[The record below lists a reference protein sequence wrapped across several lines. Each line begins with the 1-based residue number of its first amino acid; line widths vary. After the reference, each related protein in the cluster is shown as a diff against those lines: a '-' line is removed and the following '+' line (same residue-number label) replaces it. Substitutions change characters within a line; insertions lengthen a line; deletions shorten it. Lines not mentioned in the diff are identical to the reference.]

1 MSTTTSTAPLPA
13 EKMGSAGSDWN
24 LTNGA
29 GYILDRDRSHA
40 AASRLNLQ
48 FYLWKDSLGFNIHP
62 TISSSLFPSSSS
74 SSSST
79 KSSEVAAGS
88 QNPVAICEVASGTG
102 IWLIDVARSVP
113 PSTVLTGL
121 DYNLAQSP
129 PSAWLPPNVS
139 MRHWNVFDP
148 VPEDLVG
155 KYDYVHTRLLVLVVG
170 ESKDPGPII
179 RNLLTLLKPGGWLQ
193 WDELDTVN
201 MSVQKVDPGL
211 ETPALEEL
219 RAWSWAEGRLD
230 WTVRLPEF
238 MEKEGFTEVRGDLF
252 GDPPAL
258 ARAFTEQ
265 HLLTAEEFAEGLVK
279 LGRREVGEKYFGLV
293 QRAHRE
299 AVEGAALCV
308 PRIVCVGRRPL

>member
-1 MSTTTSTAPLPA
+1 MSAKASSVSLSH
-13 EKMGSAGSDWN
+13 EKMSSVGSDWK

-62 TISSSLFPSSSS
+62 TISQSLFPS
-74 SSSST
+74 T
-79 KSSEVAAGS
+79 KSNELVGS
-88 QNPVAICEVASGTG
+88 QSPVAICEVASGTG
-102 IWLIDVARSVP
+102 IWLTDVARSVP
-113 PSTVLTGL
+113 PSTILTGL
-121 DYNLAQSP
+121 DYNLSQSP
-129 PSAWLPPNVS
+129 PAAWLPPNMS

-179 RNLLTLLKPGGWLQ
+179 RNIFKLLKPGGWLQ

-201 MSVQKVDPGL
+201 MSIQKVDPAL

-219 RAWSWAEGRLD
+219 RKWSWADGRLD
-230 WTVRLPEF
+230 WTVKLPEF
-238 MEKEGFTEVRGDLF
+238 MEKEGFTEVKGDLF

-265 HLLTAEEFAEGLVK
+265 HLLTAEEFAEGLIK
-279 LGRREVGEKYFGLV
+279 LGKREVGEKYFGLV
-293 QRAHRE
+293 HKAHQE
-299 AVEGAALCV
+299 AIEGAALCV
-308 PRIVCVGRRPL
+308 PRIVCVGRKPL